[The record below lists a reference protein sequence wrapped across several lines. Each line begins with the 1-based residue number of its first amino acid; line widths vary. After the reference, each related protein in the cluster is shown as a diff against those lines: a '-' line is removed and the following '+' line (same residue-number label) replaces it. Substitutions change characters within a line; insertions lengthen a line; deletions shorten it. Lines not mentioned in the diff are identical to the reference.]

1 MQFIPYDLVS
11 SVPNVIVDGAATENT
26 VLTLSH
32 WPKSGTPAAL
42 KRDTSAEI
50 AFTYLDSPQFHV
62 RADAVSNNH
71 FDEDGLVGIF
81 TLTEP
86 ATAERH
92 RDLLVDA
99 AQAGD
104 FGFFTRRDAARIA
117 FTLSAFA
124 DGETSPL
131 PKRIFEL
138 PYPNMAGELYVALLQ
153 VLPQLLTNLNE
164 YRAIW
169 EREDAD
175 LTASE
180 AFLDQ
185 GQITI
190 EERPELD
197 LAIVRI
203 PENVVAQRVHRFTQP
218 RQAVCH
224 PYAIH
229 NRTRCSR
236 LLLLQNNWAEFQ
248 YRYESWVQ
256 MVSRKPAPRVDLS
269 GLANELNEDEPADGR
284 WVFDGVD
291 EITPKLRLEGSS
303 ATSIPPETILPRLEH
318 HLRVNPPAW
327 DPYDE
332 SLHPERPERRDS

>member
-1 MQFIPYDLVS
+1 MKFLPYEQVS

-32 WPKSGTPAAL
+32 WPKSGTPREL

-50 AFTYLDSPQFHV
+50 AFAYLDSPRFHV
-62 RADAVSNNH
+62 QADSVSNNH
-71 FDEDGLVGIF
+71 FDEDGLIGIF
-81 TLTEP
+81 TLLEP

-92 RDLLVDA
+92 RDLLIDA

-104 FGFFTRRDAARIA
+104 FGFFTLRDAARIA
-117 FTLSAFA
+117 FTLSAFVDA
-124 DGETSPL
+124 STSPL
-131 PKRIFEL
+131 PKRYFDL
-138 PYPNMAGELYVALLQ
+138 PYADMAAAMYAMLLP
-153 VLPQLLTNLNE
+153 VVPRLLKNVNDYQPL
-164 YRAIW
+164 W
-169 EREDAD
+169 EREDAK

-180 AFLDQ
+180 ALFEA

-197 LAIVRI
+197 LAIVRM
-203 PENVVAQRVHRFTQP
+203 PEGIEEQRVHRFTQA
-218 RQAVCH
+218 RQAECH

-229 NRTRCSR
+229 NRTQCSR
-236 LLLLQNNWAEFQ
+236 LLLVHSDRAEVQ
-248 YRYESWVQ
+248 YRYEGWVQ

-269 GLANELNEDEPADGR
+269 SLANELNEIEQLAGR

-291 EITPKLRLEGSS
+291 EITPKLHLAGSPT
-303 ATSIPPETILPRLEH
+303 TSIPTETIRERLEH
-318 HLRVNPPAW
+318 HLRALPPAW

-332 SLHPERPERRDS
+332 PRT